1 MDDIFATLKGVM
13 GDSYAAEALA
23 FRMMERYLASAL
35 GSKTSAEGRAVLD
48 ELQNSDVL
56 PVFDAFTRKRMQ
68 GNIDAVRLY
77 LQEEST
83 DTFTRM
89 QTMYKHYGIDVVPAK
104 GKSWHSKILVTAEQD
119 GVPYS
124 MEPNDVSGHVDPT
137 KIPHN
142 VKHYKLTVERHH
154 KEVKAVY
161 DFLVQNHS
169 EALGDV
175 WVMMG
180 GGSQLQAFFGNNT
193 GYLGILYLSLEDL
206 KEQKEL
212 EATGYLDACG
222 VTPYS
227 LVPNW
232 AKNNKYFKGMN
243 VPGVEVGRS

>member
-1 MDDIFATLKGVM
+1 MSNEDNYVK
-13 GDSYAAEALA
+13 EALA
-23 FRMMERYLASAL
+23 FRMMEQGLSRALNSKSSA
-35 GSKTSAEGRAVLD
+35 AGRAVLD
-48 ELQNSDVL
+48 ELQNGDVL
-56 PVFDAFTRKRMQ
+56 PVFDVRTSKRMQ
-68 GNIDAVRLY
+68 GEIDAVRLY

-104 GKSWHSKILVTAEQD
+104 GKSWHSNLLVTAEKD

-124 MEPNDVSGHVDPT
+124 MEPNDVEGKVDPT

-142 VKHYKLTVERHH
+142 VKHYKLTVKRHH

-161 DFLVQNHS
+161 DFLVQNHG
-169 EALGDV
+169 EALGDI

-180 GGSQLQAFFGNNT
+180 GGAQLQAFFGNHT
-193 GYLGILYLSLEDL
+193 GYLGIMYLSLESL

-212 EATGYLDACG
+212 EESGYLEASG

-227 LVPNW
+227 LIPNW

-243 VPGVEVGRS
+243 VPGIEVGKG